1 MQTNSDGAKK
11 IIKSSGSFWGGSSA
25 AQPSQDVHKA
35 DTPKMPTPEVES
47 PIDLTAED
55 HAPDTPVLEANQDE
69 PTVAAPEE
77 DAAKEDVS
85 SEDVPE
91 EVAPKEDASPE
102 DVPEEVAPA
111 RDVPEEE
118 ASEQLTS
125 KQKTPAQHASSSRKE
140 PPASRTKEKPGVQK
154 AHEVEKTPTDIDSAS
169 DVPAHVPSARK
180 KRTQAN
186 AKGAERPVLETSQ
199 PDAPKQAEEG
209 PVEVTPSP
217 EDAPVSPAPT
227 SSDEKRP
234 RRVPIFKFRKAKP
247 KPLTPDEAEKKA
259 PPKNDDSKDMPI
271 SEDEEDVSTDEGT
284 PIVRAGKKLWV
295 HRRIVV
301 IVFAV
306 ILVLIYAG
314 GFAFFSSH
322 FLPHTTVN
330 GNDVSMMSRD
340 AFEELISS
348 QTQDY
353 TAQVVGDGIDLA
365 VAGSEVGLSLDAP
378 TYLEAATSQVPAW
391 AWPVAAFLQQ
401 SYIVNEGV
409 SLDESKLSTALSATI
424 QKANANSTPTTDAT
438 IYYDADTD
446 SFQTVPE
453 KLGTELD
460 PERVKTTVATN
471 MEGLTP
477 RIALGDNELVQPNVT
492 VGDSQFKDALKAVK
506 NFPDL
511 KLKLVMGGDVVKT
524 LDNELVR
531 SWLTVAD
538 DFSIAGDEDAIAYYT
553 RFTLSSEL
561 DSVGGYRTYTRP
573 DGKTINI
580 NDGTYGW
587 NIDGAALATLIAE
600 RIHEQSAKPIEI
612 PCISSAEIYNP
623 GGADWGKRYIDV
635 DLEEQH
641 ARMYDASGELIW
653 ESECVSGGPAEGNDT
668 VTGVFYVEDRISP
681 MTLIGLDSDGDGEPD
696 YENDVTYWMPFWG
709 GYGFHDAVW
718 RSTFGGEEYLYDGS
732 HGCVNL
738 PYDAAEE
745 LYFNVK
751 VGDPVVV
758 HW

>member
-11 IIKSSGSFWGGSSA
+11 IIKSSGSFWGSNSA
-25 AQPSQDVHKA
+25 AQPSQDVHEA
-35 DTPKMPTPEVES
+35 DTPKMPTSEVEA
-47 PIDLTAED
+47 PIDSTAED

-69 PTVAAPEE
+69 PTVAAPQE
-77 DAAKEDVS
+77 DAPKESVS

-91 EVAPKEDASPE
+91 EVAPA
-102 DVPEEVAPA
+102 
-111 RDVPEEE
+111 
-118 ASEQLTS
+118 QLTS
-125 KQKTPAQHASSSRKE
+125 RQEAPAQPASSTQKGLPVSR
-140 PPASRTKEKPGVQK
+140 AKEKPGAQT
-154 AHEVEKTPTDIDSAS
+154 AHDVEKIPTDVDSAS

-186 AKGAERPVLETSQ
+186 TKGAERQALETSQ
-199 PDAPKQAEEG
+199 PDAPKQAEEE
-209 PVEVTPSP
+209 PVEGIPSP
-217 EDAPVSPAPT
+217 EDAPESSTPT
-227 SSDEKRP
+227 NSDEKRR
-234 RRVPIFKFRKAKP
+234 RRVPIFRFRKAKP
-247 KPLTPDEAEKKA
+247 KPPTPDETEKN
-259 PPKNDDSKDMPI
+259 PPKDDDSNNMPI
-271 SEDEEDVSTDEGT
+271 GEDEDGVSTDEGT

-295 HRRIVV
+295 HRRIVA

-306 ILVLIYAG
+306 ILVLFYAA

-348 QTQDY
+348 QTQGY

-365 VAGSEVGLSLDAP
+365 VAGSDVGLSLDAP

-401 SYIVNEGV
+401 NYIVNEGV
-409 SLDESKLSTALSATI
+409 SLDENKLSTALSATI

-446 SFQTVPE
+446 SFQAVPE
-453 KLGTELD
+453 ELGTELD

-492 VGDSQFKDALKAVK
+492 VSDSQFKDALKAVK
-506 NFPDL
+506 NFPNL

-538 DFSIAGDEDAIAYYT
+538 DFSITGDEDAIAYYT

-696 YENDVTYWMPFWG
+696 YENEVTYWMPFWG

-738 PYDAAEE
+738 PYDAAEQ